1 MSFLHDLLNFIFP
14 PHCSICKKY
23 LKADEKIVCNE
34 CFNGIP
40 VIVPPFCA
48 RCGKPTGGENV
59 CNDCIKNPHQFTR
72 LIALSEYSDIA
83 RDFVLLFK
91 NKQKLS
97 LGKRLASLMAVLI
110 KQDEFI
116 FSADVIIPVPIHR
129 VVRRHRGFNQSE
141 ILAIEISK
149 ITGIPMIS
157 DTLIQ
162 IKRTRPQK
170 SFSSKDL
177 DKEIRKEKRML
188 NVKDAFTVKN
198 SEAVKNKR
206 IIVIDDVCTTGATLD
221 ECSRELYKAGA
232 EDVYAVVIAK
242 V

>member
-1 MSFLHDLLNFIFP
+1 MGFLHNLLNFIFP

-23 LKADEKIVCNE
+23 LEPDEKVVCNE

-48 RCGKPTGGENV
+48 RCGKPTKSENV

-72 LIALSEYSDIA
+72 LIALSEYSDIT

-91 NKQKLS
+91 NRQKFS

-116 FSADVIIPVPIHR
+116 FSADVIIPVPIHM

-141 ILAIEISK
+141 ILATEISK
-149 ITGIPMIS
+149 ITDIPMIS
-157 DTLIQ
+157 DVLIQ
-162 IKRTRPQK
+162 VKRTQPQK
-170 SFSSKDL
+170 YYSIKDM
-177 DKEIRKEKRML
+177 DKEAREEKRIL
-188 NVKDAFTVKN
+188 NVKGAFKVIN
-198 SEAVKNKR
+198 SDTVKNKR
-206 IIVIDDVCTTGATLD
+206 ILIVDDVCTTGATLD

-242 V
+242 A